1 VTGAGASGSDPGPG
15 RDEQFWREY
24 LENPDSPQ
32 KVVRQIFAR
41 LPAEPRCQMCASPFS
56 GLGGRLLRVVGQHQ
70 STANPRM
77 CNRCEKVLIKHHGG
91 AEIDSTML
99 FADIRG
105 STSLAEG
112 MSPGD
117 FRTLLDRFYAAA
129 TEAVFANGG
138 VVDKFVGDEMV
149 AVFPPLMGADH
160 AKRAVAAALDIL
172 RATGHADPD
181 GPWVPVGAGVNTGR
195 VWFGAL
201 GDDAHVE
208 ISVVGDAVNIAA
220 RLAGAASAGEVIVT
234 AETARVAGL
243 DADLATRMLE
253 LKGKE
258 LSTEVV
264 TLRVD

>member
-1 VTGAGASGSDPGPG
+1 MSRGDSTPGPGPG
-15 RDEQFWREY
+15 RDDKFWQDY

-32 KVVRQIFAR
+32 KTVRRIFAR
-41 LPAEPRCQMCASPFS
+41 LPADPRCQLCASPFT
-56 GLGGRLLRVVGQHQ
+56 GLGGRLLKIVGQQQ

-77 CNRCEKVLIKHHGG
+77 CNRCEKVLLKHHGG
-91 AEIDSTML
+91 AEVDATMV

-105 STSLAEG
+105 STSLAER
-112 MSPGD
+112 MSPSE
-117 FRTLLDRFYAAA
+117 FRTLLDRFYGAA

-149 AVFPPLMGADH
+149 AVFPPLTGADH

-201 GDDAHVE
+201 GDSAHVE
-208 ISVVGDAVNIAA
+208 ISVVGDAVNVAA
-220 RLAGAASAGEVIVT
+220 RLAGAAAAGEVIVT

-243 DADLATRMLE
+243 DAGLE
-253 LKGKE
+253 TLSLDLKGKE
-258 LSTEVV
+258 QATEVV
-264 TLRVD
+264 TLRVA

>member
-1 VTGAGASGSDPGPG
+1 
-15 RDEQFWREY
+15 
-24 LENPDSPQ
+24 
-32 KVVRQIFAR
+32 
-41 LPAEPRCQMCASPFS
+41 
-56 GLGGRLLRVVGQHQ
+56 
-70 STANPRM
+70 
-77 CNRCEKVLIKHHGG
+77 
-91 AEIDSTML
+91 
-99 FADIRG
+99 
-105 STSLAEG
+105 
-112 MSPGD
+112 
-117 FRTLLDRFYAAA
+117 
-129 TEAVFANGG
+129 
-138 VVDKFVGDEMV
+138 MV
-149 AVFPPLMGADH
+149 AVFPPVDGRRPPE
-160 AKRAVAAALDIL
+160 RAVAAALDIL
-172 RATGHADPD
+172 RATGHADPG

-208 ISVVGDAVNIAA
+208 ISVVGDAVNVAA

>member
-1 VTGAGASGSDPGPG
+1 MTREGAGRPRAGVNH
-15 RDEQFWREY
+15 DEQFWREY

-32 KVVRQIFAR
+32 KSVRWIFAR
-41 LPAEPRCQMCASPFS
+41 LPAEPRCQLCASPFS
-56 GLGGRLLRVVGQHQ
+56 GVGGGLLRVVGQHQ

-77 CNRCEKVLIKHHGG
+77 CNRCEKVLLKHHGG

-105 STSLAEG
+105 STRLAER
-112 MSPGD
+112 MSPGE
-117 FRTLLDRFYAAA
+117 FRTLLDRFYAA
-129 TEAVFANGG
+129 TSEAVFANGG

-149 AVFPPLMGADH
+149 AVFPPMMGAEH
-160 AKRAVAAALDIL
+160 AKRGVAAALHIL
-172 RATGHADPD
+172 RATGHADPG

-201 GDDAHVE
+201 GDDTHVE
-208 ISVVGDAVNIAA
+208 ISVVGDAVNVAA
-220 RLAGAASAGEVIVT
+220 RLAGAASTGELIVT

-243 DADLATRMLE
+243 DARLETRSLE

-258 LSTEVV
+258 QAIDVV

>member
-1 VTGAGASGSDPGPG
+1 MTREGGGGRGTGPNH
-15 RDEQFWREY
+15 DEQFWREY

-32 KVVRQIFAR
+32 KAVRWIFAR
-41 LPAEPRCQMCASPFS
+41 LPADPRCQLCASPFF
-56 GLGGRLLRVVGQHQ
+56 GVGGRVLRVVGQHQ

-77 CNRCEKVLIKHHGG
+77 CNRCEKVLLKHRGG

-105 STSLAEG
+105 STSLAER
-112 MSPGD
+112 MSPSE

-149 AVFPPLMGADH
+149 AVFPPVMGANH
-160 AKRAVAAALDIL
+160 AQRAVAAALDIL
-172 RATGHADPD
+172 RATGHADER

-208 ISVVGDAVNIAA
+208 ISVVGDAVNVAA
-220 RLAGAASAGEVIVT
+220 RLSGAASAGEVIVT
-234 AETARVAGL
+234 AETARAAGL
-243 DADLATRMLE
+243 DADLVTRTLE

-258 LSTEVV
+258 LSTDVV